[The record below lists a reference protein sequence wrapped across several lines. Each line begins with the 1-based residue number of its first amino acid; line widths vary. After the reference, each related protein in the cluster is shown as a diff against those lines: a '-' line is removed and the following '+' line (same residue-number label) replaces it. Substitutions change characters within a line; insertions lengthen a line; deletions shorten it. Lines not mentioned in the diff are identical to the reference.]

1 VNSKENE
8 ISNGLVKYFKTFQ
21 KMQKIKIIDLQ
32 DITSGWETEIFT
44 FTLQFTENGVEKQEK
59 LVIRIYPGEYA
70 ERTSTYELLM
80 YTTLDKQNY
89 PTPKI
94 HYSSTDKQYV
104 GKPFLIMDW
113 ITGGVLD
120 KKWETDPEGTMKSFC
135 QLFVDLHNLD
145 WKPINESLVSDKRY
159 KTSIDDRLVLIEQR
173 MTNNNFNELMP
184 IVKWLRKER
193 KRIKEEHL
201 AFCHFDFHTFNILL
215 DENGNPYVIDWPSAH
230 IIDFR
235 FDLAWTLILYRVYTN
250 QDNRNALFQTYQ
262 KIAGKQINNIDFFEV
277 AGIARRLTDVLMPF
291 KSDSGSA
298 NFNDRAAQDIKDT
311 IFHVENLNI
320 YLEELAGFR
329 IKKIDELVMKI
340 KNE

>member
-8 ISNGLVKYFKTFQ
+8 ISNGLVKYFKIVQ

-32 DITSGWETEIFT
+32 DITSGWETEIFA
-44 FTLQFTENGVEKQEK
+44 FTLQYTENGIEKQEK
-59 LVIRIYPGEYA
+59 LVIRMYPGKYA
-70 ERTSTYELLM
+70 ESNLTDELFV
-80 YTTLDKQNY
+80 YTNVGKQNY
-89 PTPKI
+89 PIPKI

-113 ITGGVLD
+113 IMGGVLD
-120 KKWETDPEGTMKSFC
+120 EKWETDPEGTMKLFC
-135 QLFVDLHNLD
+135 QLFVDLHKLD
-145 WKPINESLVSDKRY
+145 WKLINEGLESDKRY
-159 KTSIDDRLVLIEQR
+159 KTSIDDRLVLIERR

-193 KRIKEEHL
+193 KRIIEEHL

-215 DENGNPYVIDWPSAH
+215 DENENPFVIDWPSAH
-230 IIDFR
+230 VSDFR

-250 QDNRNALFQTYQ
+250 QDNRNTLFQTYQ
-262 KIAGKQINNIDFFEV
+262 KTAEKQINNIDFFEV
-277 AGIARRLTDVLMPF
+277 AGIARRLTDVLIPF

-320 YLEELAGFR
+320 YLEELTGFR
-329 IKKIDELVMKI
+329 IKRIDELVKMI
-340 KNE
+340 KEE